1 VYKGLEDVYLIEQ
14 DSRLPQRRRDFS
26 NKAKK
31 ERILRGVISMLTFL
45 LTHVVRAMKAVYFL
59 PSGRR
64 SFQVL
69 LMHRADFVPSVL
81 IPVVFHLT
89 DLSRAAPSVA
99 INKSHMLG
107 AAYSTKMKLGRAS
120 RKFFKCQRHHSVTND
135 VDQNLSNTPI
145 PTINY

>member
-1 VYKGLEDVYLIEQ
+1 VSGRKPTEAIRGQSRHGWNWEWSRKRRVVYKGLEDVHLIEQ

-31 ERILRGVISMLTFL
+31 EGILRGVISMLTFL

-59 PSGRR
+59 SSGRR

-99 INKSHMLG
+99 INKSHMSG
-107 AAYSTKMKLGRAS
+107 AA
-120 RKFFKCQRHHSVTND
+120 
-135 VDQNLSNTPI
+135 
-145 PTINY
+145 